1 MSTPVAMV
9 VGFFFGVGVTLVV
22 SAIFFFWKGAHEIH
36 GMDDDWQ
43 KGNRW

>member
-1 MSTPVAMV
+1 MSTSAAMV
-9 VGFFFGVGVTLVV
+9 VGFFVGVAVTLFV
-22 SAIFFFWKGAHEIH
+22 SAIFFFLKGAHEIH